1 MTSKVHTGDVQP
13 RSRPRRW
20 TTCGLAVAVAALAVS
35 TTASARYY
43 GRYGVSYS
51 YDRSYAPERL
61 SREHRIGA
69 EMDDWLERGNATVTL
84 SPAFEDG
91 IRVAA
96 WAQGGVGADEYEFGI
111 ASAIYTF
118 EIPDAAR
125 QVKIRVRYEGEG
137 RALDLG
143 DEHAIAA
150 RVWLRH
156 TGPQPGPDSEQ
167 PMQGDTFVL
176 RSDQRSEVI
185 EVPTRK
191 YVDNSGILELH
202 VVADGANRV
211 DIDYIEVES
220 YSTARETRVV
230 RHHTPGYR
238 FRPWQAYTYHYY
250 YGGPFYLMTDYG
262 YYLHWDFPY
271 GHTTYVGLRSH
282 HRSYLHGSYRARYPR
297 RDTHVHYTRPAASRT
312 RVNRWTG
319 DLDSTR
325 SSYERGRGSA
335 RKARRA
341 PAEAVASRR
350 TVTTTLDKYRHAPAT
365 TARPTRDLGKYRR
378 SRATTASRYS
388 SGNAPG
394 QRAEYGRT
402 KSRLAPRQQL
412 DARFP
417 EYGATSASRAPR
429 TTTDSRTTKR
439 RVVPS
444 TNSSQSSRTRAR
456 AQAAP
461 SRSTRSTSS
470 TKSRRSSTTERRK
483 STTKKSTS
491 ASSSRSSTKS
501 KKSTKSSKSST
512 SKKDDD
518 DGKKK
523 KTRRR

>member
-1 MTSKVHTGDVQP
+1 MTSRIHTGDAQT
-13 RSRPRRW
+13 RGRRATW
-20 TTCGLAVAVAALAVS
+20 ATYGLAVAVAALAVNA
-35 TTASARYY
+35 TAWARYY
-43 GRYGVSYS
+43 GGYALGYS
-51 YDRSYAPERL
+51 YERSHYSPERL

-69 EMDDWLERGNATVTL
+69 EMDDWVERGNATVTL
-84 SPAFEDG
+84 SPVFEDG

-96 WAQGGVGADEYEFGI
+96 WAQGGVGPDEYEFGI
-111 ASAIYTF
+111 ASAIYYF

-137 RALDLG
+137 RAADIG
-143 DEHAIAA
+143 DEYAIAA

-156 TGPQPGPDSEQ
+156 VGPQPGPESEE

-211 DIDYIEVES
+211 DIDYIELES
-220 YSTARETRVV
+220 YSTSRETRVV
-230 RHHTPGYR
+230 RHYTPGYR
-238 FRPWQAYTYHYY
+238 FRPWHAYTYHYY

-271 GHTTYVGLRSH
+271 GHTTYVGLRHH

-297 RDTHVHYTRPAASRT
+297 RNTHVHYTRRAASRT
-312 RVNRWTG
+312 HVNRWTG

-325 SSYERGRGSA
+325 ASYERGRGTA
-335 RKARRA
+335 RKVRGA
-341 PAEAVASRR
+341 PAEAVSSRR
-350 TVTTTLDKYRHAPAT
+350 TVTTTLGKYRRAPAT
-365 TARPTRDLGKYRR
+365 TAKPTRELAKYR
-378 SRATTASRYS
+378 RATTASRSAGRY
-388 SGNAPG
+388 APA
-394 QRAEYGRT
+394 QRGAYDRT
-402 KSRLAPRQQL
+402 KSRLTPRRQL

-417 EYGATSASRAPR
+417 EYGATSAARASRAR
-429 TTTDSRTTKR
+429 TDSGASKR

-444 TNSSQSSRTRAR
+444 TNSSRSSTSRSR

-461 SRSTRSTSS
+461 SRSERSTSS
-470 TKSRRSSTTERRK
+470 TKSRRATTSSSRRSTSKK
-483 STTKKSTS
+483 STTSK
-491 ASSSRSSTKS
+491 SSRSSSKS
-501 KKSTKSSKSST
+501 SSKSTKSSKSST

-518 DGKKK
+518 DDKKK
-523 KTRRR
+523 KRRR